1 MGNVTTYGYSDAGG
15 RPENEDHGGIFV
27 TSKNLIAV
35 VADGLGG
42 QGEGGAASALA
53 LEVLSKCGAEGGLP
67 GRETLETYFDQAN
80 RAILQRQ
87 ENQTHMKTTAVY
99 LCICEGNAVWAHIG
113 DSRLYHFYQNRLCDF
128 TLDHSVSQVAVYLGE
143 IQRKDIPRHEGRSRL
158 LRALGCEEIAPEIRE
173 PIRLETGR
181 HAFLLCSDGF
191 WEYLGD
197 EEMEKAL
204 ARAKTA
210 EQWVDSLRKKAGKRF
225 CQGNDNNT
233 AMAVM
238 LEV

>member
-1 MGNVTTYGYSDAGG
+1 M
-15 RPENEDHGGIFV
+15 
-27 TSKNLIAV
+27 
-35 VADGLGG
+35 
-42 QGEGGAASALA
+42 
-53 LEVLSKCGAEGGLP
+53 
-67 GRETLETYFDQAN
+67 
-80 RAILQRQ
+80 
-87 ENQTHMKTTAVY
+87 
-99 LCICEGNAVWAHIG
+99 
-113 DSRLYHFYQNRLCDF
+113 
-128 TLDHSVSQVAVYLGE
+128 
-143 IQRKDIPRHEGRSRL
+143 
-158 LRALGCEEIAPEIRE
+158 RALGCEEIAPEIRE
-173 PIRLETGR
+173 PIRLEAGR

-233 AMAVM
+233 AMAVI

>member
-53 LEVLSKCGAEGGLP
+53 LEVL
-67 GRETLETYFDQAN
+67 
-80 RAILQRQ
+80 LQRQ

-128 TLDHSVSQVAVYLGE
+128 TLDHSVSHV
-143 IQRKDIPRHEGRSRL
+143 
-158 LRALGCEEIAPEIRE
+158 
-173 PIRLETGR
+173 
-181 HAFLLCSDGF
+181 
-191 WEYLGD
+191 
-197 EEMEKAL
+197 
-204 ARAKTA
+204 
-210 EQWVDSLRKKAGKRF
+210 
-225 CQGNDNNT
+225 
-233 AMAVM
+233 
-238 LEV
+238 EV